1 MDLKLQEIKQQAVS
15 EIIAG
20 CDRCDQSVISI
31 TAEVFRCFPGS
42 ESAVTYRALLH
53 ESCQISSLELR
64 QIIERWISS
73 QKAIVVQSLVLKA
86 DPSCPVVVED
96 VNDPECVIQQDASD
110 SHSSTISNTVVIIV
124 GGASGATLGAILLIG
139 VVVIVMTIA
148 IIKHR
153 QTMAKLARN
162 ETRYAI
168 IIIMNC

>member
-1 MDLKLQEIKQQAVS
+1 MDLKLQEIKQQAAT

-20 CDRCDQSVISI
+20 CSRCDQSVISI
-31 TAEVFRCFPGS
+31 TAGVFRCFPGS

-73 QKAIVVQSLVLKA
+73 QKAIVVRSLVLKA

-96 VNDPECVIQQDASD
+96 VNDPECVIQDASD
-110 SHSSTISNTVVIIV
+110 PHSSTSSNTVAIIV
-124 GGASGATLGAILLIG
+124 GGASGAMLGAILLIG
-139 VVVIVMTIA
+139 VVVIVMTVA

-153 QTMAKLARN
+153 QTMAKLVRN
-162 ETRYAI
+162 ETKYAI
-168 IIIMNC
+168 IISMNC